1 MYAESD
7 YRIYAGS
14 FQGGFFQGS
23 YCTFWY
29 IYICLGYA
37 MDLLRYEAVFLCLD
51 LEKPEVMTMAQIAV
65 DDQTFTYEG
74 GVDAVLENVTFL

>member
-14 FQGGFFQGS
+14 FQGYFFQGS
-23 YCTFWY
+23 YCTFSIY
-29 IYICLGYA
+29 IYSGYA
-37 MDLLRYEAVFLCLD
+37 RDLLRYEAVFLCLD

>member
-1 MYAESD
+1 MCMPNQIIVFIPDISRGIFSKD
-7 YRIYAGS
+7 HTVLFSI
-14 FQGGFFQGS
+14 
-23 YCTFWY
+23 Y
-29 IYICLGYA
+29 IYSGYA
-37 MDLLRYEAVFLCLD
+37 RDLLRYEAVFLCLD